1 MSVPTSASPNL
12 RAAVSF
18 LAELRSSQ
26 HPLLQLGLACLS
38 QSQRISEVKQASL
51 IYTSC
56 NPGFQLFS
64 GPFIL

>member
-1 MSVPTSASPNL
+1 MPTSASPNL

-26 HPLLQLGLACLS
+26 HPLIQLVLACLS
-38 QSQRISEVKQASL
+38 QNQCISEVKRAFL
-51 IYTSC
+51 IHTSC

-64 GPFIL
+64 EPFIL